1 MESFATQLGSAAC
14 KIGALFCVDSTS
26 TMLAG
31 YSRPIRPPRPTSDPA
46 LMPRIP
52 APAVRA
58 LTVLALGTAFV
69 VSHIHLA
76 VAAPAMKAEV
86 RTGGLA
92 ENCYLDTKIE
102 VTAAGKRIVR
112 RIVECD

>member
-14 KIGALFCVDSTS
+14 KIGT
-26 TMLAG
+26 
-31 YSRPIRPPRPTSDPA
+31 PRPASRSWR
-46 LMPRIP
+46 L
-52 APAVRA
+52 RA
-58 LTVLALGTAFV
+58 LTVLALGTTFV
-69 VSHIHLA
+69 VSQIHLA

-86 RTGGLA
+86 HTGGLA

-112 RIVECD
+112 RVVECD